1 MPINFNGIEIG
12 AILTTIQ
19 KKKMIVRAVLVS
31 HLRNQILDK
40 DSAKDP
46 RVCADF

>member
-1 MPINFNGIEIG
+1 MPINFNEVEIG
-12 AILTTIQ
+12 AIL
-19 KKKMIVRAVLVS
+19 VN

-46 RVCADF
+46 RVCAIS